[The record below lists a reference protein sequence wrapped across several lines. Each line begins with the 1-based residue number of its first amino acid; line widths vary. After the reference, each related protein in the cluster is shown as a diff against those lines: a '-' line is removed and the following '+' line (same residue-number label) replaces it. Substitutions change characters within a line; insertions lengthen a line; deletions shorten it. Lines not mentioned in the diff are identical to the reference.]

1 MWENQVLVVVT
12 VNQVKK
18 EKLVCYTSEENKIEK
33 IYILGETGEFGLPG
47 IKGLPG
53 DSGPCMYRNE

>member
-1 MWENQVLVVVT
+1 MLESQVLVVVI

-18 EKLVCYTSEENKIEK
+18 EKLVCCIDENKKIEK
-33 IYILGETGEFGLPG
+33 FYTLGQPGESGVPG

-53 DSGPCMYRNE
+53 DSGPCMY

>member
-1 MWENQVLVVVT
+1 MLENQVLVVVI

-18 EKLVCYTSEENKIEK
+18 EKLVCSIDENKK
-33 IYILGETGEFGLPG
+33 IKKFYILGEPGEVGLPG

-53 DSGPCMYRNE
+53 DSGPCMY